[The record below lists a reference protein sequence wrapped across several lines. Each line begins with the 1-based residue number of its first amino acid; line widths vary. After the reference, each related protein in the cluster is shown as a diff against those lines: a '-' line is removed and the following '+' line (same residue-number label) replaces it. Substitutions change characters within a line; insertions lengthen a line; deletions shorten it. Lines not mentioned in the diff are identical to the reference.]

1 MDDKNGNGAA
11 LDRRGFF
18 KAAGAG
24 LTVAGLL
31 LTPQEE
37 AKAQAET
44 EKNNLNRIA
53 SNTYGV
59 RNLFKT
65 RAFAGRGAGAPGAAA
80 GRGGAAG
87 AGAGGGRGGPTAADR
102 AAEEAAL
109 AANPNAASALAVATA
124 AAAARANLPTP
135 AQEKAKYGELTM
147 LDFPQFTKDTFPGV
161 THMDLY
167 SALFGDVTDD
177 TMFFP
182 QTGGGPRG
190 FDPLSPSGRKWLDK
204 LATNAANTGTY
215 VQHISNNA
223 PSNLAAYGSPD
234 QDALRH
240 TGVDMAKRWIEGL
253 AVLNVKSM
261 RMNSPQALGPS
272 IRPNAIPR
280 GPGDGYPR
288 NIDIVPL
295 LAAAIESY
303 KEMADFGGKYG
314 MRVTLEN
321 HWGLAADPMNIRT
334 IIDEVN
340 HPYCE
345 ASPDFGNWEQEYML
359 FNGIK
364 ALAPYA
370 HTNVHA
376 KYWDRWGPKND
387 VQRSARIMLAN
398 GFRGTFALEYEV
410 GPWDQ
415 VEGCKYL
422 FKEVMAALS
431 TPTPVV

>member
-1 MDDKNGNGAA
+1 MDEKNGNGSA

-53 SNTYGV
+53 ANTYGV
-59 RNLFKT
+59 RNLFKN
-65 RAFAGRGAGAPGAAA
+65 RAFAGRGAGAA
-80 GRGGAAG
+80 GAAG
-87 AGAGGGRGGPTAADR
+87 GRGAAAGAGGGRGANFAADR

-109 AANPNAASALAVATA
+109 AANPNAAAPLAVATA
-124 AAAARANLPTP
+124 ATAAKAKLPTP
-135 AQEKAKYGELTM
+135 AEQKAKYGEITM
-147 LDFPQFTKDTFPGV
+147 MDFPQFTKDTFPGV

-177 TMFFP
+177 SMFFP
-182 QTGGGPRG
+182 QTAGGPRG

-204 LATNAANTGTY
+204 LAAKAASTGTY

-240 TGVDMAKRWIEGL
+240 AGVDMAKRWIEGL

-272 IRPNAIPR
+272 IRPNAVPR

-334 IIDEVN
+334 IVDEVN

-359 FNGIK
+359 FNGLK

-398 GFRGTFALEYEV
+398 GFRGTFALEYEE

-422 FKEVMAALS
+422 FKEVMTALS